1 MPSWGDLEKTLLAPI
16 STRIPSRA
24 SPLGRELWG
33 SFVVAGT
40 LFNFVPTDI
49 CELLGSLLRYP
60 LVAIENC
67 IYTTVSTDIYH
78 GYRDF
83 FIFDLSLLLP
93 LLCVNVY
100 SASNH
105 SHFIHVLYVTLLSPS
120 HFSKV
125 ILITGVPTGM
135 LILLPDR
142 KITGGCERIQFPVFM
157 SRARKRGACVYVTM
171 SKPRAIV
178 FSSVPDRSGL
188 RVSCGEETLVVL
200 RVIGMEVSDNDKRDA
215 VHDMNIVVWR

>member
-157 SRARKRGACVYVTM
+157 SRARKKKGLVFMLPCRNPGRSYFPRCPIGQASGSIVGRKRRSFSASLEWKSAIMISVT
-171 SKPRAIV
+171 
-178 FSSVPDRSGL
+178 RSM
-188 RVSCGEETLVVL
+188 
-200 RVIGMEVSDNDKRDA
+200 I
-215 VHDMNIVVWR
+215 